1 MIKDVMVRLD
11 GSSGDDARLAAV
23 TQIAQMF
30 EGHITGLFFA
40 VASEGHAEAAGKPAD
55 PTENL
60 LFERLDRLQL
70 PAVLRRL
77 DVKDELDISET
88 ALPVVRTAGSRWGR
102 TVGRANRRL

>member
-1 MIKDVMVRLD
+1 
-11 GSSGDDARLAAV
+11 
-23 TQIAQMF
+23 MF

-40 VASEGHAEAAGKPAD
+40 VASEGHAEAGGKSAD

-77 DVKDELDISET
+77 DV
-88 ALPVVRTAGSRWGR
+88 
-102 TVGRANRRL
+102 